1 MIARDDLRTM
11 LDAIPD
17 ERLPAAREALARLT
31 DPVLLAFLNAPMD
44 DEPLTDGD
52 LAAIAESEADIARGD
67 TVPLEEY
74 LAELDARDA
83 RDAKR

>member
-31 DPVLLAFLNAPMD
+31 DPVLLAFLNALED
-44 DEPLTDGD
+44 DEPLTDED
-52 LAAIAESEADIARGD
+52 LAAIAEGRADIERGD
-67 TVPLEEY
+67 TVPLADV
-74 LAELDARDA
+74 LAELEARDA
-83 RDAKR
+83 GR

>member
-17 ERLPAAREALARLT
+17 EKLPAAREALAQLT

-44 DEPLTDGD
+44 DEPLTDED
-52 LAAIAESEADIARGD
+52 LEAIAEGRADIAHGL
-67 TVPLEEY
+67 TVPIAEVM
-74 LAELDARDA
+74 AELDARDDE
-83 RDAKR
+83 R

>member
-17 ERLPAAREALARLT
+17 ERLPAARGALARLT
-31 DPVLLAFLNAPMD
+31 DPVLLAFLNAPED
-44 DEPLTDGD
+44 DEPLTDED
-52 LAAIAESEADIARGD
+52 IAAIEEGRADIAAGR

-74 LAELDARDA
+74 EPDRPRGEATEA
-83 RDAKR
+83 